1 VIIVTPALGWPEPR
15 PHQLITGD
23 RAIRLLD
30 TTSSAALQKAGVKLA
45 TISHSSYS
53 KLVDELVPE
62 VFEGLDPDTGKLKVD
77 VLPAHL
83 TEAAIDD
90 VDLRGGDGRIE
101 EIYLP
106 TRLSADAIND
116 ALAGLNSTK
125 TEDDPDGT
133 PVILATETG
142 SNDNDNWT
150 VTGVATINEAV
161 MADAHADN
169 MTITLLD
176 VATAEVDTATFVE
189 QSSTPGNPAAG
200 KYKLY
205 YDTNQRPV
213 YRGNAGIER
222 RFATKR
228 IVTSWPVAG
237 ESYLGDEAIHSTTGE
252 HRIYLGT
259 TKGWRLASPFVVASP
274 TELADIEDPY
284 TGMTVFAAYGH
295 EQDLVYKSDTF
306 WHGTQSYMVPGPEFT
321 SFTNINDNNFRRAS
335 TTVITD
341 PGYPYLIQA
350 DLGLRIDVAGQKGSV
365 DVWTSLVDTGTANNL
380 YTFGKWFEVL
390 GTKAVTRANVA
401 PRTAEI
407 QNGSRDVIVDWRVSL
422 NSGRASSSNY
432 YGVNNY
438 LVIPA

>member
-1 VIIVTPALGWPEPR
+1 
-15 PHQLITGD
+15 
-23 RAIRLLD
+23 
-30 TTSSAALQKAGVKLA
+30 
-45 TISHSSYS
+45 
-53 KLVDELVPE
+53 
-62 VFEGLDPDTGKLKVD
+62 
-77 VLPAHL
+77 
-83 TEAAIDD
+83 
-90 VDLRGGDGRIE
+90 
-101 EIYLP
+101 
-106 TRLSADAIND
+106 
-116 ALAGLNSTK
+116 
-125 TEDDPDGT
+125 
-133 PVILATETG
+133 
-142 SNDNDNWT
+142 
-150 VTGVATINEAV
+150 
-161 MADAHADN
+161 
-169 MTITLLD
+169 
-176 VATAEVDTATFVE
+176 
-189 QSSTPGNPAAG
+189 
-200 KYKLY
+200 
-205 YDTNQRPV
+205 
-213 YRGNAGIER
+213 
-222 RFATKR
+222 
-228 IVTSWPVAG
+228 
-237 ESYLGDEAIHSTTGE
+237 
-252 HRIYLGT
+252 
-259 TKGWRLASPFVVASP
+259 VASP